1 MISIKLRNRDSAPGT
16 VTIRIFNLY
25 LIDSLHPPRLA
36 DLLRN
41 DISSHAIGANHVGR
55 SGPSP
60 AARLVTPASVR
71 SRGLALHTLDPPGRS
86 VIA

>member
-1 MISIKLRNRDSAPGT
+1 MRSTTVRNADSTPDTAVICILT
-16 VTIRIFNLY
+16 SSTL
-25 LIDSLHPPRLA
+25 LHAPRLA
-36 DLLRN
+36 DLLRD

-60 AARLVTPASVR
+60 AARLVTPSSVR
-71 SRGLALHTLDPPGRS
+71 SRGLALHTPDTQGRS